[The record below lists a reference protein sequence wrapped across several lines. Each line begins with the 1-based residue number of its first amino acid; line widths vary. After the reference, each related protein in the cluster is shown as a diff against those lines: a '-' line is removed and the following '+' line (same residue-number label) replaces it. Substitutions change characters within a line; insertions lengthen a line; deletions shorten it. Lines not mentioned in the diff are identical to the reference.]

1 MTRFVTVTLNP
12 AIDKTLGIDRLLPGA
27 VHRARILSIE
37 AGGKGIIVA
46 LTLRA
51 LGAQSVVAGGLL
63 GREGAA
69 YALTQ
74 LDAASVAAEFIPVAG
89 AVRIN
94 ITLIETATG
103 ETTKINEPGLTASHT
118 DLDALL
124 AWADDAR
131 PGDYW
136 ALCGSLPPGLPD
148 TTYSQMIHR
157 LKARGALTFLD
168 SSGLPLRYG
177 LEAQPFAVK
186 INREEAAFVLDETLP
201 GRVSLLDETAARL
214 RARCDIPLC
223 AITYGPLGIALQ
235 GRDDG
240 WCARSPTITARN
252 TVGAGDAAL
261 AGMMDAVARAQS
273 DADIVRWMTA
283 CGSAAAAHPRS
294 SMNDDQQVRRLF
306 EQIEARPVSS

>member
-1 MTRFVTVTLNP
+1 MTRFVTVTLNS
-12 AIDKTLGIDRLLPGA
+12 AVDKTLGIERLQPGA

-51 LGAQSVVAGGLL
+51 LGAQSVIAGGLL

-69 YALTQ
+69 HALDR
-74 LDAASVAAEFIPVAG
+74 LAAVGVEVAFIPVAG
-89 AVRIN
+89 AVRTN
-94 ITLIETATG
+94 LTLIETVSG
-103 ETTKINEPGLTASHT
+103 ETTKINEPGQTAT
-118 DLDALL
+118 QADLDALL

-131 PGDYW
+131 PGEFW

-148 TTYSQMIHR
+148 TTYGQMIQR
-157 LKARGALTFLD
+157 LKGRGALTFLD

-177 LEAQPFAVK
+177 LEAQPHAVK

-201 GRVSLLDETAARL
+201 GRVSLLDEAAARL
-214 RARCDIPLC
+214 RARYDVALC

-235 GRDDG
+235 GQDES
-240 WCARSPTITARN
+240 WCARSPTIAARN

-261 AGMMDAVARAQS
+261 AGMLDGVARAQTH
-273 DADIVRWMTA
+273 ADIVRWMTA

-294 SMNDDQQVRRLF
+294 SMDDDQEVRGLF
-306 EQIEARPVSS
+306 NLIEARPIGS

>member
-12 AIDKTLGIDRLLPGA
+12 AVDKTLGIDRLQTGA

-51 LGAQSVVAGGLL
+51 LGAQTVSAGGLL

-69 YALTQ
+69 YALDR
-74 LDAASVAAEFIPVAG
+74 LAAVGVEAAFIPVAG
-89 AVRIN
+89 AVRTN
-94 ITLIETATG
+94 ITLIETASG
-103 ETTKINEPGLTASHT
+103 ETTKINEPGLMAGQA

-124 AWADDAR
+124 AWADEAR
-131 PGDYW
+131 PGDFW

-148 TTYSQMIHR
+148 TTYGQMIQR
-157 LKARGALTFLD
+157 LKVRGALTFLD

-177 LEAQPFAVK
+177 LEAQPHAVK
-186 INREEAAFVLDETLP
+186 VNREEAAFVLDETLP

-214 RARCDIPLC
+214 RARCDIALC

-235 GRDDG
+235 GRDEG
-240 WCARSPTITARN
+240 WCARSPAITARN

-261 AGMMDAVARAQS
+261 AGMMDAVAHGQTHAG
-273 DADIVRWMTA
+273 IVRWMTA

-294 SMNDDQQVRRLF
+294 SMDDDHEVRRLF
-306 EQIEARPVSS
+306 DLIEARPVGS